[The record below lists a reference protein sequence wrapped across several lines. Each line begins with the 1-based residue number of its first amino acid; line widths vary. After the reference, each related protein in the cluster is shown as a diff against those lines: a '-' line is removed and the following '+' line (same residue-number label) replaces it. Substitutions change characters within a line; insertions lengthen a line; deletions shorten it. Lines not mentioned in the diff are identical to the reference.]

1 MLQQNKTKF
10 KAKNKFHQKNKGKGN
25 PKQQFQFKKKVTKHQ
40 KIDQNVNSLKT
51 KYESYNS
58 QRARTFED
66 LPLSK
71 DTQSG
76 LKDAGYSQPTEIQKE
91 SIVLALRGLDIL
103 GNYMVKITRWTF
115 FSVKLN

>member
-1 MLQQNKTKF
+1 MEIFREITTETDIMSHQSKPKF
-10 KAKNKFHQKNKGKGN
+10 KAKNKFHQKNYKGKGN
-25 PKQQFQFKKKVTKHQ
+25 PKQPFQFKKKSTKSQ
-40 KIDQNVNSLKT
+40 KISENVTNLKS

-71 DTQSG
+71 DTLSG

-103 GNYMVKITRWTF
+103 GER
-115 FSVKLN
+115 

>member
-58 QRARTFED
+58 QRARSFED
-66 LPLSK
+66 LPFCS
-71 DTQSG
+71 
-76 LKDAGYSQPTEIQKE
+76 
-91 SIVLALRGLDIL
+91 
-103 GNYMVKITRWTF
+103 
-115 FSVKLN
+115 

>member
-10 KAKNKFHQKNKGKGN
+10 KSKTKFHQKNKGKGN

-71 DTQSG
+71 DTLSG

-103 GNYMVKITRWTF
+103 GN
-115 FSVKLN
+115 SQ